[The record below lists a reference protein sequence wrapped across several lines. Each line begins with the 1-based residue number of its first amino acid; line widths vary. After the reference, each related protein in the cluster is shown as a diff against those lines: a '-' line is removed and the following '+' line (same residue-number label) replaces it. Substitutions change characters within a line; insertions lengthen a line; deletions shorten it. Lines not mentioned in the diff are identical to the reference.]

1 MIVYLE
7 LKFFLVIDVLLNLD
21 VNLCWICF
29 VSLNISGVI
38 EGHFFLFWKKQ
49 LLKANKN
56 LWENGLRNDLK
67 KWHYIYKNK
76 RGVRWKIEGEVY

>member
-29 VSLNISGVI
+29 VSLNISGVM
-38 EGHFFLFWKKQ
+38 EGHFFS
-49 LLKANKN
+49 LLK
-56 LWENGLRNDLK
+56 ET
-67 KWHYIYKNK
+67 ITQS
-76 RGVRWKIEGEVY
+76 